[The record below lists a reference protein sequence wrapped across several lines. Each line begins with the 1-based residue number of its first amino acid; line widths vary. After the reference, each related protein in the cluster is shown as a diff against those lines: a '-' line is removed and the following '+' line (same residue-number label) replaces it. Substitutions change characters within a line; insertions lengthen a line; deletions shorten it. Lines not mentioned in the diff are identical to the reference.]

1 MMCCAGQKR
10 RGEDHGP
17 GRASALGPAPHRRPR
32 QRHQLPA
39 GVGGPSAPAPGPRR
53 TVGVGRGHAAAAP
66 HRTSPWRDGAHPAED
81 EQDREDHGRRDQD
94 PDPSSASPAR
104 SRGAAAPG
112 HEAPGSPVLPE
123 SGRSHGAPQR
133 VPAAGERDPARGPD
147 RDRAPGRGGQAA
159 AAEGRHAQRRTTRRP
174 EQSGS
179 GVRGATRQSRG
190 GRRPQRGSRRPERRG
205 RGGPQPAT
213 GPAEIR
219 GTAESDRDAG
229 AAHGQRLRG
238 PVPAALLRHGLLL
251 LLQARDRLPGRAQD
265 RRHDGAAATEATGQG
280 PRRAGG
286 EDPRVGGRHAA
297 PRRDAVPARLDLRAG
312 TTSSGPW

>member
-1 MMCCAGQKR
+1 
-10 RGEDHGP
+10 
-17 GRASALGPAPHRRPR
+17 
-32 QRHQLPA
+32 
-39 GVGGPSAPAPGPRR
+39 PRR

-251 LLQARDRLPGRAQD
+251 LLQARDRLPGGARLPHAGSGGDHQGHARDTAGAEQRQVPRPRA
-265 RRHDGAAATEATGQG
+265 HAEAGERGPIQG
-280 PRRAGG
+280 PLRARTVARREKGAGQLRRPKPQHSRHAPG
-286 EDPRVGGRHAA
+286 AKHHAAPDPRQSDLLRHAA
-297 PRRDAVPARLDLRAG
+297 LRDLLA
-312 TTSSGPW
+312 